1 MFVHTYVHSINDMYQ
16 CSSPVDSLCVKPV
29 IVHAK
34 DRGLHE
40 SKETVRKT
48 VGLPSGIVCTHGDT
62 ELLTSAQSTQS
73 SEDLSGRPLGW
84 NVQSYD

>member
-1 MFVHTYVHSINDMYQ
+1 MHVCTYVCTYSINDMYQ
-16 CSSPVDSLCVKPV
+16 CSSPAVDSLCVKPV
-29 IVHAK
+29 TVHAK

-62 ELLTSAQSTQS
+62 ELFTSAQLTRS
-73 SEDLSGRPLGW
+73 SEDLSRRPLG
-84 NVQSYD
+84 